1 MSALSPEASAPEE
14 PRARFSTSI
23 RVVVADDDEALRDAI
38 ADLIAGEPGLELVG
52 AAADADGAIELVE
65 TERPHV
71 VLVDVKMPGGGGARA
86 AREIRLRC
94 PETRV
99 LALSAYEDRRTVLDM
114 LRAGVVGYVVKGASA
129 DQIIETIHR
138 SMRGQGS
145 LAVEVTADV
154 IHELVTLLERSESL
168 TRELQA
174 LDRTKSELIQI
185 LSHELFTPIT
195 IVQGYASTIG
205 QRWELL
211 RRAEV
216 EEMSGAVAEAGERI
230 RRLVGNLFA
239 AARLDREGLEAKT
252 RPVEVG
258 DILAAAG
265 GEFPRESDRLVL
277 PARRPVRGIR
287 VWAELDLAVRAVA
300 LLIENA
306 LSFSPAGSKVE
317 LEVAPAGG
325 EVEVRVADRGPGV
338 EAERAERMFEA
349 FTQADQGTTRQHEGL
364 GIGLFLARRIM
375 SAHGGRIRYEDRPG
389 GGSVFSLI
397 FPAFDRPRD
406 LV

>member
-1 MSALSPEASAPEE
+1 MSALSPDPSPPEE
-14 PRARFSTSI
+14 PRARLSTSI
-23 RVVVADDDEALRDAI
+23 RVVVADDDEALRNAI

-86 AREIRLRC
+86 AREIRRRC

-185 LSHELFTPIT
+185 LSHELLTPIT

-211 RRAEV
+211 RRAEI

-230 RRLVGNLFA
+230 RRLMGNLFA
-239 AARLDREGLEAKT
+239 AARLDREGLEATT

-258 DILAAAG
+258 VILEAAAA
-265 GEFPRESDRLVL
+265 EFPREGGRLVM
-277 PARRPVRGIR
+277 AAVRAVRGRR
-287 VWAELDLAVRAVA
+287 VWAELDLAVRAVS
-300 LLIENA
+300 LLLENA
-306 LSFSPAGSKVE
+306 LSFSPAGSEVE
-317 LEVAPAGG
+317 LGVSAANG

-338 EAERAERMFEA
+338 PRERSERVFEA
-349 FTQADQGTTRQHEGL
+349 FTQADQGTARQHEGL

-375 SAHGGRIRYEDRPG
+375 SAHGGRIRYADRPG
-389 GGSVFSLI
+389 GGSVFSLV
-397 FPAFDRPRD
+397 FPAFDGPRE
-406 LV
+406 LA

>member
-1 MSALSPEASAPEE
+1 MSALSPEPSTPAEPATPLSA
-14 PRARFSTSI
+14 SI
-23 RVVVADDDEALRDAI
+23 RVVVADDDEALREAV

-52 AAADADGAIELVE
+52 SAADADGAIELVE

-71 VLVDVKMPGGGGARA
+71 ALVDVKMPGGGGARA

-99 LALSAYEDRRTVLDM
+99 LALTAYEDRRTVLEM

-129 DQIIETIHR
+129 DQVIETIHR

-174 LDRTKSELIQI
+174 LDRTKSELIQV

-195 IVQGYASTIG
+195 IVQGFAATIG
-205 QRWELL
+205 QRWDRL
-211 RRAEV
+211 RRAEI
-216 EEMSGAVAEAGERI
+216 EEMSSAVAEAGERI

-239 AARLDREGLEAKT
+239 AARLDREGLEATT

-258 DILAAAG
+258 VVLEAATA
-265 GEFPRESDRLVL
+265 EFAREAPRLVV
-277 PARRPVRGIR
+277 PADRAARGIR
-287 VWAELDLAVRAVA
+287 VWAEQDLAVRAVS
-300 LLIENA
+300 LLLENA
-306 LSFSPAGSKVE
+306 LSFSPAGSEVE
-317 LEVAPAGG
+317 LGVAAANG

-338 EAERAERMFEA
+338 PRERSEQVFEA
-349 FTQADQGTTRQHEGL
+349 FTQADQGTARQHEGL

-389 GGSVFSLI
+389 GGSVFSLV
-397 FPAFDRPRD
+397 FPAFDGPRG
-406 LV
+406 LA